1 MSAGLK
7 TYAKATQKREQDS
20 LILEHL
26 EYVRQL
32 LGKMLGGLP
41 TGVDIENLEAAGT
54 LGLIEAARKYDPARG
69 VAFKTFAYQRIRGAI
84 LDELRRNCPLSQQKM
99 QQIAV
104 VQRACESLQPPIT
117 PEAIAEESGLS
128 VSTVEE
134 CLEAVRLT
142 QPEPWNDL
150 KCMVHDRWNPGADRT
165 PEAEAERN
173 EIRQILADGIEE
185 LPERERLVVTLYYLE
200 DLRYKEIGKVLN
212 LSESRVSRLLTRAEF
227 RLRELV
233 RDRMPEAH

>member
-1 MSAGLK
+1 MSTGLK
-7 TYAKATQKREQDS
+7 TYKNASQKREQDR

-41 TGVDIENLEAAGT
+41 AGVDIENLEAAGT
-54 LGLIEAARKYDPARG
+54 LGLIESARKFDPARG
-69 VAFKTFAYQRIRGAI
+69 VTFKTFAYNRIRGAI
-84 LDELRRNCPLSQQKM
+84 FDELRRNCPLSQQKM
-99 QQIAV
+99 QQISA
-104 VQRACESLQPPIT
+104 VQRACESLQPPVT
-117 PEAIAEESGLS
+117 PEAIAKESGLS

-150 KCMVHDRWNPGADRT
+150 KCMVHDRWNPSVHQT

-173 EIRQILADGIEE
+173 EVKEILAEGIEE

-233 RDRMPEAH
+233 RHRMPETS

>member
-7 TYAKATQKREQDS
+7 KYKNALQKREQDG
-20 LILEHL
+20 LILEHM

-54 LGLIEAARKYDPARG
+54 LGLIEAARKYDPGRG
-69 VAFKTFAYQRIRGAI
+69 VTFKTFAYQRIRGAI

-99 QQIAV
+99 QQIAA

-117 PEAIAEESGLS
+117 PEDIAKESGLS

-150 KCMVHDRWNPGADRT
+150 KCMVHDRWNRGGHRT

-173 EIRQILADGIEE
+173 EIKQILADGIEE

-200 DLRYKEIGKVLN
+200 DLRYKEIGNVLN

-233 RDRMPEAH
+233 RNRMPEAN